1 MRVTDKIADGPPSRW
16 NGKVQLARLW
26 APRVSLGAPKRQSCM
41 SVFFSLEGGVGL
53 SMVMETEKPLDLQ
66 SPSQRPR
73 KEQTAQ
79 VPVGVQRQ
87 EETKVSALRQ
97 AESWFSLLPPFRSIQ
112 ASRSSTLGRAI
123 LGRALLGLPLKCQ
136 SDPEL
141 PLRRVP

>member
-16 NGKVQLARLW
+16 NGKVRLARLW
-26 APRVSLGAPKRQSCM
+26 APCVSLGAPKRQSCM

-53 SMVMETEKPLDLQ
+53 MVMENEKPLDMQ

-79 VPVGVQRQ
+79 APVGVQRQ
-87 EETKVSALRQ
+87 EETKVSAPRQ
-97 AESWFSLLPPFRSIQ
+97 AESWFSLPPPFRSIR
-112 ASRSSTLGRAI
+112 ASRSPTLGREI
-123 LGRALLGLPLKCQ
+123 LGRALLSLPFKCQ